1 MPEGG
6 CGVLF
11 PEGAGLWVVTAV
23 LLDSIFS
30 LLAAGDSELPPTT
43 CLLPVRGGSRVTD
56 AVLTTLYCSIKKS
69 QHAVLRSHIAL
80 RYHKQ
85 NKTFRSCEYVN
96 INENITNIKI
106 YFQSVN
112 MCVSACVC
120 V

>member
-43 CLLPVRGGSRVTD
+43 CLLPVRGGEGGEGGSRVMET
-56 AVLTTLYCSIKKS
+56 VLACSAEVTHSLKVAQTK
-69 QHAVLRSHIAL
+69 
-80 RYHKQ
+80 
-85 NKTFRSCEYVN
+85 
-96 INENITNIKI
+96 
-106 YFQSVN
+106 
-112 MCVSACVC
+112 
-120 V
+120 

>member
-43 CLLPVRGGSRVTD
+43 CLLPVRGGREQGDGDSFSMQ
-56 AVLTTLYCSIKKS
+56 C
-69 QHAVLRSHIAL
+69 
-80 RYHKQ
+80 
-85 NKTFRSCEYVN
+85 
-96 INENITNIKI
+96 
-106 YFQSVN
+106 
-112 MCVSACVC
+112 
-120 V
+120 